1 MNEQT
6 TDRKVRYLDALL
18 DRHLKDL
25 KFSEVT
31 RALRA
36 LSAGYVEKRE
46 EGGLAR
52 ALDGRGKRAAF
63 ALFYGTT
70 HFLAANALV
79 REMDLGFTGPG
90 ASRATILDLG
100 CGTGVCGAAWA
111 IESDASTRVVGADRS
126 SFALHEARWTY
137 ATLRVKGETSRSIT
151 ETLDSIRRP
160 DGIVVGWTLNEL
172 DDAKRDFIA
181 TKLLP
186 WVSKGSRLL
195 VIEPV
200 SKRVAPWW
208 DEWVGRFPK
217 DRCVVA
223 EKKLRLVLPPKIAL
237 LARSAGLG
245 VDATVVRVLVTRQPS
260 TEGMN
265 SAALSGTEQEGEGWI
280 GPGTKRR
287 PIDSAVANGGGAQPP
302 LGDGGLSGSP
312 KKIAAPHIK
321 K

>member
-1 MNEQT
+1 MNPNQSPA
-6 TDRKVRYLDALL
+6 TDRTGRYLEALL

-36 LSAGYVEKRE
+36 LSAGYVEKRS

-63 ALFYGTT
+63 ALYYGAT
-70 HFLAANALV
+70 HFLATQALV
-79 REMDLGFTGPG
+79 RDLDLAFESGGKT
-90 ASRATILDLG
+90 TILDLG

-111 IESDASTRVVGADRS
+111 MASHASTHVVGADRS

-137 ATLRVKGETSRSIT
+137 QALRIKADTSRSIT

-160 DGIVVGWTLNEL
+160 EGIVIGWTLNEL
-172 DDAKRDFIA
+172 DDAKRALIA
-181 TKLLP
+181 DRILP
-186 WVSKGSRLL
+186 WVLKGSRLL

-208 DEWVGRFPK
+208 DEWAGRFPK
-217 DRCVVA
+217 ERCA
-223 EKKLRLVLPPKIAL
+223 LLERRLRLDLPPKVAL

-245 VDATVVRVLVTRQPS
+245 VDATVVRVLVAR
-260 TEGMN
+260 G
-265 SAALSGTEQEGEGWI
+265 
-280 GPGTKRR
+280 
-287 PIDSAVANGGGAQPP
+287 
-302 LGDGGLSGSP
+302 
-312 KKIAAPHIK
+312 
-321 K
+321 